1 MGHITGCKGKT
12 VLDCTG
18 LIMGCLGGET
28 KGGERERS
36 LGDLARDRSG
46 KIIVI
51 FFAKNLVGK

>member
-1 MGHITGCKGKT
+1 
-12 VLDCTG
+12 
-18 LIMGCLGGET
+18 MGCLGGET